1 MIDFSQIPSP
11 CYVIED
17 QLLRKNLTLLK
28 YVQEQAGIEIICAL
42 KGFSMYSTFP
52 MVRQYLAGAT
62 ASSLNEAR
70 LCFEEMKAKAHV
82 YAPAYL
88 EREFDELMSYSSHIT
103 FNSLNQYNT
112 FGEEHVPMVLAA
124 VCVSIL
130 NTLRLRQICIIH
142 VLLVLDWELLVIN

>member
-88 EREFDELMSYSSHIT
+88 EREFDELV
-103 FNSLNQYNT
+103 NSLEGDIKVLKLDKKQNLYRAQGLGLSAYRQYAR
-112 FGEEHVPMVLAA
+112 HY
-124 VCVSIL
+124 
-130 NTLRLRQICIIH
+130 H
-142 VLLVLDWELLVIN
+142 